1 MNNQRRKIIKRMAAL
16 PFLFMG
22 GINGYASPSKHRIS
36 YSVNA
41 YSFNSELRA
50 SKMTLF
56 DMMEFAA
63 EIGLNAVDLT
73 GYYFPNYPEAPS
85 DVYLFKLKR
94 KALELGLDISWTG
107 VRNNFAVPDSDS
119 RQKDIQLITKWLTI
133 SAKLGSPF
141 MRIFAGKGSYGEHTK
156 DEVKAWMIDDL
167 KTCAAIAEKQGVL
180 LGLQHHNDFL
190 FTSDEVIDIL
200 ESVDSS
206 WLGLN
211 LDIGS
216 LSGNTYAEIE
226 KLAPLAN
233 YWFIK
238 EYVYPDG
245 KKTKVD
251 MDTIAKIISKT
262 DYKGYISFESL
273 SDGNPKELVAQ
284 MFNDFKLAFEK
295 I

>member
-1 MNNQRRKIIKRMAAL
+1 MNYQRRKVIKRMAAL
-16 PFLFMG
+16 PFFVIG
-22 GINGYASPSKHRIS
+22 GINNGVLPKKHRIS

-50 SKMTLF
+50 GKMTLF

-73 GYYFPNYPEAPS
+73 GYYFPDYPEVPS
-85 DVYLFKLKR
+85 DAYLFKLKR

-107 VRNNFAVPDSDS
+107 VRNNFAVTDADS
-119 RQKDIQLITKWLTI
+119 RQKDIQLITNWLTI

-141 MRIFAGKGSYGEHTK
+141 MRIFAGKGSYGQHTK
-156 DEVKAWMIDDL
+156 DEVKAWMVNDL

-190 FTSDEVIDIL
+190 YTSDEVIDLL
-200 ESVDSS
+200 ESVDST

-216 LSGNTYAEIE
+216 LHGNTYAEIE
-226 KLAPLAN
+226 KLAPYAD

-245 KKTKVD
+245 IKTKVD
-251 MDTIAKIISKT
+251 MDKIAKIISNT
-262 DYKGYISFESL
+262 GYKGYISFESL
-273 SDGNPKELVAQ
+273 SDGKPKELVAQ
-284 MFNDFKLAFEK
+284 MFNDFKVAFERL
-295 I
+295 